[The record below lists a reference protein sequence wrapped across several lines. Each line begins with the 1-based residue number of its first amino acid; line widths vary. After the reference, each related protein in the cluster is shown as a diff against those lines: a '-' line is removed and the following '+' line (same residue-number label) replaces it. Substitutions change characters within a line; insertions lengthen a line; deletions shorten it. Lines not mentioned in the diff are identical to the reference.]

1 MEGSVIEMMITTTII
16 TITIKTTLTTRT
28 ITWATEWRL
37 NQKEGRTVKII
48 LISSKQLFSS
58 KRNLNKKEGATP
70 EIIEQHWDTIRSF
83 FSPCGGIRTNILLTQ
98 CNRCMQ

>member
-1 MEGSVIEMMITTTII
+1 MEGSVIEMMITTTIMI
-16 TITIKTTLTTRT
+16 TMTIKITKATLTTRT

-70 EIIEQHWDTIRSF
+70 EMNEQHWDTIRSF
-83 FSPCGGIRTNILLTQ
+83 FHSVGGLGQTYY
-98 CNRCMQ
+98 